1 VRLTIIQLATFVAD
15 WERSKYTDDDLRALE
30 GLLLEDPERGAV
42 ISGTGGLRKFRFA
55 PPSRHTGKR
64 GATRVGYAYFPTAE
78 SAVLV
83 VIFSK
88 NEKENLT
95 PAERRDI
102 KQLLER
108 VRKAVQE

>member
-42 ISGTGGLRKFRFA
+42 MSGTGGLRKLRFA

-64 GATRVGYAYFPTAE
+64 GATRVGYVYFPMAE

-83 VIFSK
+83 IIFSK
-88 NEKENLT
+88 SEKQNLT

-108 VRKAVQE
+108 VRKAFER